1 MKSTLSVIQILCLA
15 TIILTAVACDS
26 ANKSSTEGELEG
38 SRSNKLLSDYAKK
51 PIDKAR
57 AIAEKSDEH
66 NKKLQE
72 TLDDN

>member
-1 MKSTLSVIQILCLA
+1 MKSTLSVIQILCFA

-26 ANKSSTEGELEG
+26 ANKSSMENDLEG
-38 SRSNKLLSDYAKK
+38 GRPNKLLSDYAKQ